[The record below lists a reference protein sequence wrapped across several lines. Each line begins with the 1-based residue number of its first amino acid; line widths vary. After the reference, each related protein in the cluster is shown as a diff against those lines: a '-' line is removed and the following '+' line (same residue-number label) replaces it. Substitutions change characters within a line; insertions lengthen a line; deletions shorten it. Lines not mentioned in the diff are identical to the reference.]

1 MLDARLEAQ
10 RHVFG
15 PLFPL
20 VALAHLSRVLAAQPD
35 EMRLS
40 RQASLQGALTSKRWC
55 VAVWGFRLVGSP
67 SRERRE
73 RFMRIAHFKWPER
86 GLAEG
91 LLSGCALLRWSL
103 GFQIAEQS
111 SQGLLVV
118 VVLLPAGEVGNVSHA
133 FKMCCPTCCG
143 LHDGVVKANGKEHQD
158 VFLILFGKGG
168 LNLEFYPR
176 TCNGMLGEH
185 QQQLVIQTNG
195 LVDALPDF
203 VTGLHVF
210 RGKPAA
216 HAFALQVG
224 IQLVGKLLV
233 VAGIANK
240 TSIVLDGHQRAHV
253 DDEVLWHTGFAQ
265 KDFGN
270 ASLRAVDG
278 INANARWAS
287 MFYCLQ
293 SPHSTQIDII
303 KLCQFDFS
311 ITEVGITEVGIA
323 EVGIAEVGTAEVG
336 NAEVGKAEVDF
347 AEVGS
352 DEVRT
357 TEVGTAEI
365 WLCCWMLL
373 SPCIPNTWPLLQHF
387 KLVLIC
393 HVDYLLCSALIIER
407 CGYDCKHFSFC
418 FSSGERSP
426 LVLIAKCRCSLRHD
440 TGIPCLSKY
449 ITACLPSW

>member
-1 MLDARLEAQ
+1 
-10 RHVFG
+10 
-15 PLFPL
+15 
-20 VALAHLSRVLAAQPD
+20 
-35 EMRLS
+35 
-40 RQASLQGALTSKRWC
+40 
-55 VAVWGFRLVGSP
+55 
-67 SRERRE
+67 
-73 RFMRIAHFKWPER
+73 
-86 GLAEG
+86 
-91 LLSGCALLRWSL
+91 
-103 GFQIAEQS
+103 
-111 SQGLLVV
+111 
-118 VVLLPAGEVGNVSHA
+118 
-133 FKMCCPTCCG
+133 MCCPACCG
-143 LHDGVVKANGKEHQD
+143 LHDSVVEANGKQYQG
-158 VFLILFGKGG
+158 VFLILFGKGS
-168 LNLEFYPR
+168 LDLQFYR
-176 TCNGMLGEH
+176 RASDGMFGEA
-185 QQQLVIQTNG
+185 QQQPGVHANG
-195 LVDALPDF
+195 LVDALPDL

-210 RGKPAA
+210 RSIPAA

-224 IQLVGKLLV
+224 VQPVSKLLV

-311 ITEVGITEVGIA
+311 TTEVGITEVGIA
-323 EVGIAEVGTAEVG
+323 EVGIAEVGIAEVG

-418 FSSGERSP
+418 FSSGDASP
-426 LVLIAKCRCSLRHD
+426 LVLLVQCPCSLGHD
-440 TGIPCLSKY
+440 TGKPCLSKY
-449 ITACLPSW
+449 ITACLSLW

>member
-1 MLDARLEAQ
+1 MGMGR
-10 RHVFG
+10 
-15 PLFPL
+15 
-20 VALAHLSRVLAAQPD
+20 
-35 EMRLS
+35 
-40 RQASLQGALTSKRWC
+40 
-55 VAVWGFRLVGSP
+55 
-67 SRERRE
+67 
-73 RFMRIAHFKWPER
+73 FKWPER

-311 ITEVGITEVGIA
+311 TTEVGIAEVGIA
-323 EVGIAEVGTAEVG
+323 EVGIAEVGTAGGDTAGEDTAG
-336 NAEVGKAEVDF
+336 VGKAEAGK
-347 AEVGS
+347 AEAGKAK
-352 DEVRT
+352 
-357 TEVGTAEI
+357 TEMPEAG
-365 WLCCWMLL
+365 
-373 SPCIPNTWPLLQHF
+373 
-387 KLVLIC
+387 
-393 HVDYLLCSALIIER
+393 
-407 CGYDCKHFSFC
+407 
-418 FSSGERSP
+418 
-426 LVLIAKCRCSLRHD
+426 
-440 TGIPCLSKY
+440 
-449 ITACLPSW
+449 